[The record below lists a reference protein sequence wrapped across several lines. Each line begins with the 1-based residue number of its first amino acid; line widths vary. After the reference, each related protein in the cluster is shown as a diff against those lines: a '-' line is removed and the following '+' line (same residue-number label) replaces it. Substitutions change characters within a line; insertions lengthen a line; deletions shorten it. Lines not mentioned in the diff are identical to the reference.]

1 MQTNCPTTWFVIH
14 SYLLPTPRYLVS
26 AKTPTNVVWT
36 TDRTKAAQF
45 ADFDTARAL
54 SWEIG
59 GGASRVE
66 EIAADTADRAADLH
80 DREIA
85 DREATRR
92 AVYDAGQR
100 QETAEWDAQAAKE
113 TADRLAALLEAQSV
127 KHSAEL
133 LEQAHLRSADL
144 AAKATELRERIVSD
158 TRLLGRP
165 YPHTTITNVRM
176 TAMHLLGQ
184 VSAYAVLTSDDDT
197 INDAFAL
204 RGDVVKARD
213 AALETFRTKK
223 SR

>member
-1 MQTNCPTTWFVIH
+1 MQSNWPTTFVIH

-26 AKTPTNVVWT
+26 AKVPTNVVWT
-36 TDRTKAAQF
+36 TDRNKAAQF

-59 GGASRVE
+59 GGTSRVE
-66 EIAADTADRAADLH
+66 EIAADATDR
-80 DREIA
+80 
-85 DREATRR
+85 
-92 AVYDAGQR
+92 
-100 QETAEWDAQAAKE
+100 
-113 TADRLAALLEAQSV
+113 AALLEAQSV

-144 AAKATELRERIVSD
+144 ATKATELRNRIVSD

-165 YPHTTITNVRM
+165 YAHTKITNVRM